1 MTDVVRGG
9 IIAAGDGS
17 RLRAA
22 GYARPKPLVT
32 IGGIP
37 LIELVVRNFVA
48 AGIRSLTVIVND
60 EGRECR
66 DLLRARF
73 PALDLACIV
82 KRTASSLESFREVAG
97 DGGPGRMLI
106 STVDA
111 VCRPGDFARFV
122 TAACARPAGSTVL
135 AVTPLVADE
144 KPLWVDRRGD
154 GRILGIGGPTGNYV
168 TAGVYLVSE
177 RVRRLPPPPEAGR
190 LRDFLAALATG
201 AEPLY
206 GEVIDTVV
214 DVDRAEDVPLAELI
228 SREAGS

>member
-1 MTDVVRGG
+1 VGHGG
-9 IIAAGDGS
+9 IIAAGEGS

-22 GYARPKPLVT
+22 GFARPKPLVT

-66 DLLRARF
+66 DVLRARF
-73 PALDLACIV
+73 PTLDITCIV
-82 KRTASSLESFREVAG
+82 KSTPSSLESFREVAG
-97 DGGPGRMLI
+97 ARVPGRMLI

-111 VCRPGDFARFV
+111 VCRPADFTRFV
-122 TAACARPAGSTVL
+122 AAATARPAASTVL
-135 AVTPLVADE
+135 AVTPLVADD
-144 KPLWVDRRGD
+144 KPLWVERRGD
-154 GRILGIGGPTGNYV
+154 GRLVGIGGAAGNYV
-168 TAGVYLVSE
+168 TAGFYLVSE
-177 RVRRLPPPPEAGR
+177 RVRRLPPPPEARR
-190 LRDFLAALATG
+190 LRDFLGTLASG
-201 AEPLY
+201 GELLY
-206 GEVIDTVV
+206 GEVIDRVV